1 MLHLSFFFQ
10 PYRGALG
17 GEYLCA
23 HMRRADFVYGRESQL
38 PSLRS
43 VANQIKRALAQLGL
57 HRVYLSSDCS
67 GSEFHDIKSMLR
79 SVNLHKFKP
88 PWEYH
93 VQLGDGGLA
102 VIDQIICS
110 HARWFIGTFESTFT
124 YRIYEER
131 EILGFPQETT
141 FNTFC
146 KRDDLVD
153 CNKNSVWPI
162 KYFENVDKH

>member
-1 MLHLSFFFQ
+1 M
-10 PYRGALG
+10 
-17 GEYLCA
+17 
-23 HMRRADFVYGRESQL
+23 
-38 PSLRS
+38 
-43 VANQIKRALAQLGL
+43 GL
-57 HRVYLSSDCS
+57 HKVYLSSGCS
-67 GSEFHDIKSMLR
+67 GSEYHDLKTLLR

-88 PWEYH
+88 PWEFH

-110 HARWFIGTFESTFT
+110 HAAWFIGTLESTFT

-131 EILGFPQETT
+131 EILGFRPETT

-153 CNKNSVWPI
+153 CSRNSVWPI
-162 KYFENVDKH
+162 KYSTE